1 MGRKKAAKRVAS
13 EVHPPLD
20 GSAKDARL
28 VGFLRALVNHDL
40 PWNPME
46 IEQRIGRVFVEG
58 LPVVSSRRVLF
69 RERKFTMIW
78 MNAVRARRP
87 RSTPWRSIRNRISR
101 MRSDPIRP
109 TIQAMTRLLAVV
121 VASSPIGPAVAG
133 PVEPA
138 ATLAPVAGAV
148 CLASPARTLAWF
160 EAAVS
165 RARSLGLPV
174 RGVETVSRW
183 TLRELGADLLSPRD
197 WKKTGLDPSRPVCLA
212 GPVPG
217 SGRVVVTFGVTETKK
232 VVDLARRLAARRD
245 PAVGPPKPTSL
256 QGAKVWTF
264 RPGKEDEVLALA
276 VRDRTGFL
284 AASREDLAS
293 LLGLATPD
301 PSAGWDLPDGDVVV
315 AARLDLPALAAVM
328 EDDDIA
334 RTADRVTPEIR
345 ADLVVAGREARLEV
359 RGRSVG
365 LLALVGGVL
374 EKTPPG
380 AGRTAIERLDGGA
393 SGFLQV
399 RLPLR
404 AILEAL
410 KTLHGQGAP
419 GAGPLLPPG
428 WDSLVEALSGDLLL
442 AAQDG
447 LAGLTL
453 TAEVGDEGAARRG
466 IAGIGE
472 SLRASGV
479 PVAVEDLDEPGAR
492 AWRFRVGAPDSPIRF
507 PVFVAVR
514 DGLLTVSLSRA
525 RLVAAMQAPASRYV
539 DALDHPLV
547 RDGLASGAFLVAHG
561 TEADSLGGLLPYAAI
576 VRDALNAEAA
586 TWMDLFDWPALAAD
600 LLLDAGSVATL
611 SSSEWSLRVVARFLG
626 ADPGSADPGEQ
637 LFAQAVRARMEGRVA
652 AAREALFTLA
662 QTGRNGAYGRK
673 ARRCLMQPE
682 PVSDVLVGAV
692 VAGALFA
699 WQARL
704 AEPEGVGG
712 AVPGEDES
720 GEEMTPCQQYLLR
733 SCLGQDPEGPECR
746 KARAFFEQDGPT
758 AEDQEK
764 CRSLLTP

>member
-1 MGRKKAAKRVAS
+1 M
-13 EVHPPLD
+13 L
-20 GSAKDARL
+20 
-28 VGFLRALVNHDL
+28 
-40 PWNPME
+40 
-46 IEQRIGRVFVEG
+46 
-58 LPVVSSRRVLF
+58 
-69 RERKFTMIW
+69 
-78 MNAVRARRP
+78 
-87 RSTPWRSIRNRISR
+87 
-101 MRSDPIRP
+101 SDPIRP
-109 TIQAMTRLLAVV
+109 TIQAMTRLLAFV
-121 VASSPIGPAVAG
+121 VASSPVGPAVAG

-138 ATLAPVAGAV
+138 ATPAPVAGAV

-160 EAAVS
+160 DAAVS

-174 RGVETVSRW
+174 RGVEAVSRW
-183 TLRELGADLLSPRD
+183 TQRELGADLLSPRD

-245 PAVGPPKPTSL
+245 PAVGPPKSMSL
-256 QGAKVWTF
+256 QGAKVWAF

-293 LLGLATPD
+293 LLDLATPD

-315 AARLDLPALAAVM
+315 AARLDLRALAAVTGSGEPGEGGQPDPM
-328 EDDDIA
+328 LA
-334 RTADRVTPEIR
+334 RTADRVTPEVR
-345 ADLVVAGREARLEV
+345 ANLVVGGDEARLEV

-380 AGRTAIERLDGGA
+380 AGRMALERLDGGA

-399 RLPLR
+399 RFPLR
-404 AILEAL
+404 SVVEAL
-410 KTLHGQGAP
+410 KTLQGQGAP

-453 TAEVGDEGAARRG
+453 AAGVGDEGAARRG
-466 IAGIGE
+466 IAAIGE

-479 PVAVEDLDEPGAR
+479 PVTVEDLDEPGAT
-492 AWRFRVGAPDSPIRF
+492 AWRFRVGVPDSPIRF

-547 RDGLASGAFLVAHG
+547 REGLASGAVLVAHG

-576 VRDALNAEAA
+576 VRDALEGEAA
-586 TWMDLFDWPALAAD
+586 TWMDLFDLPALAAD

-662 QTGRNGAYGRK
+662 QTGRNGAFGRK
-673 ARRCLMQPE
+673 ARRCLVAPE
-682 PVSDVLVGAV
+682 PVSDFLVGAV

-712 AVPGEDES
+712 AFPGEDES